1 MGVKIGD
8 LRNRRS
14 GAVGGDYPP
23 MKTINRMALGT
34 VSSLLLSAGLARVAA
49 RLDPLTRS
57 IGKANFQSSATEGP
71 TMFSAPRPAS
81 ISPSNLVD

>member
-1 MGVKIGD
+1 
-8 LRNRRS
+8 
-14 GAVGGDYPP
+14 

-57 IGKANFQSSATEGP
+57 LGKSDSRSSASEAP
-71 TMFSAPRPAS
+71 TSFCMMPCAYIPE
-81 ISPSNLVD
+81 

>member
-8 LRNRRS
+8 LRNRRF
-14 GAVGGDYPP
+14 GAVGGGYLP

-57 IGKANFQSSATEGP
+57 LDKTDFRSGANEAP
-71 TMFSAPRPAS
+71 TSFCIAPCAYIPE
-81 ISPSNLVD
+81 